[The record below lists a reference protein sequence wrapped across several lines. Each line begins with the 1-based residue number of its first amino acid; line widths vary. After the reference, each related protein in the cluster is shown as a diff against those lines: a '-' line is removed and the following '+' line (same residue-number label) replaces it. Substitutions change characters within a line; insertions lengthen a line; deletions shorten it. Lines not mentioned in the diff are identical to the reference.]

1 MLVGAYVSSWE
12 RGDVE
17 AVAAML
23 TDDVTLAM
31 PPRPEWYSG
40 LEAVTAFLRVTPLRA
55 PNRWRVI
62 PTAANGQLAIAQY
75 LRDERGGFTA
85 HGIDVFT
92 LDGDRISDFM
102 AFLDPSL
109 FAWFGLPDRL

>member
-1 MLVGAYVSSWE
+1 
-12 RGDVE
+12 
-17 AVAAML
+17 
-23 TDDVTLAM
+23 M

-40 LEAVTAFLRVTPLRA
+40 VDAVTAFLRRTPLRA

-62 PTAANGQLAIAQY
+62 PTAANGQLALAQY
-75 LRDERGGFTA
+75 LRDEQGGFSA

-92 LDGDRISDFM
+92 LDGDRISEFM

-109 FAWFGLPDRL
+109 FARFGLPDQL